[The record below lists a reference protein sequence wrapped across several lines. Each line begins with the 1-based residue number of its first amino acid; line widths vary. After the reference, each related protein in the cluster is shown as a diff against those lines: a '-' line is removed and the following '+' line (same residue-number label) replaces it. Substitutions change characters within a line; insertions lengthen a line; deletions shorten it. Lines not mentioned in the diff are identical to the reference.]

1 MSDAPDS
8 VLNLLQKRLRELELD
23 AVMIRGRVEELQ
35 TAIATLEEHGP
46 RRPGRPRKADIIE
59 MPDRV
64 DSGTHQPEEGTAA

>member
-1 MSDAPDS
+1 MSDVPDS
-8 VLNLLQKRLRELELD
+8 VLGLLQKRLRELELD

-46 RRPGRPRKADIIE
+46 RRPGRPRKADVIE

-64 DSGTHQPEEGTAA
+64 EGGTHQPGEESAA